1 MYCGARSK
9 QSMNKREHQM
19 HPADR
24 FLTRRKFLC
33 RCGMG
38 MGALGLA
45 SLLDSAGW
53 LAPSARADSV
63 LSPLSPRPPQF
74 PAKAKQ
80 VIHLFMAGGPSH
92 VDTFDPKPALAKF
105 AGQSLKEIDKSI
117 MRPGAAFPSPFQFRR
132 HGQSG
137 IEVSEVFPRL
147 AQHVD
152 DMTIIRSMQ
161 TAVPS
166 HDIAMLNMNTGES
179 RFPRPSM
186 GSWVTYGLG
195 TENQNLPGFIALSPN
210 GRPLLG
216 EQNWQSAFLPGSFQ
230 GTYLETH
237 NVRIEKLIEYI
248 RSPTTS
254 LPEQRR
260 QLDLLHRL
268 EEEHAKTCAEEGPL
282 ESRIQSFETAFHMQI
297 AASDA
302 FDLTGEPPGI
312 RALYGDTPQGRQL
325 LITRR
330 LIERGVRFVQAW
342 HNGWDHHTQIESGLR
357 QSAMDCDQPIAALL
371 ADLKQRGLLEET
383 LVIWGGEFGRT
394 PTSDINSNSA
404 GGRGQGRDHNSTGF
418 SIWMAGGG
426 VKGGY
431 VHGATDQF
439 GCNAVKDKVGI
450 ADLHATIL
458 QTLGFD
464 HTKLTYRSAGRDFR
478 LTGAEGSV
486 VQALLA

>member
-1 MYCGARSK
+1 MNRS
-9 QSMNKREHQM
+9 EHELQLE
-19 HPADR
+19 DR

-45 SLLDSAGW
+45 SLLDAAGL
-53 LAPSARADSV
+53 LAPPASAQAI
-63 LSPLSPRPPQF
+63 LSPLAPRLPPF
-74 PAKAKQ
+74 PGTAKQ
-80 VIHLFMAGGPSH
+80 VIHLFMSGGPSH
-92 VDTFDPKPALAKF
+92 VDTFDPKPALARY
-105 AGQSLKEIDKSI
+105 AGKSLKEIDKSI
-117 MRPGAAFPSPFQFRR
+117 TRGGAAFPSPFKFAP

-147 AQHVD
+147 AEHVD
-152 DMTIIRSMQ
+152 EMTIIRSMQ

-166 HDIAMLNMNTGES
+166 HEIAMLAMNTGES
-179 RFPRPSM
+179 RFVRPSV

-216 EQNWQSAFLPGSFQ
+216 DQNWQSAFLPGAYQ
-230 GTYLETH
+230 GTFVETR
-237 NVRIEKLIEYI
+237 NTQVGKLIEFI
-248 RSPTTS
+248 RSSTTS

-268 EEEHAKTCAEEGPL
+268 EEEHAKTRLEEGPM
-282 ESRIQSFETAFHMQI
+282 ESRLQSFETAFHMQM
-297 AASDA
+297 AATDA
-302 FDLTGEPPGI
+302 FDISKEPADI

-330 LIERGVRFVQAW
+330 LIERGVRFVQSW
-342 HNGWDHHTQIESGLR
+342 QSGWDHHSQIEKSLR
-357 QSAMDCDQPIAALL
+357 NSAQDCDQPIAALL
-371 ADLKQRGLLEET
+371 TDLKQRGLLEET
-383 LVIWGGEFGRT
+383 LVLWGGEFGRT
-394 PTSDINSNSA
+394 PTSDGNLNVDNSK
-404 GGRGQGRDHNSTGF
+404 GKGRDHNSAGF
-418 SIWMAGGG
+418 SVWMAGGG

-439 GCNAVKDKVGI
+439 GCAAVKDKVEI

-458 QTLGFD
+458 QVLGFD
-464 HTKLTYRSAGRDFR
+464 HKNLTYRNAGRDFR
-478 LTGAEGSV
+478 LTGTEGNV
-486 VQALLA
+486 VNAVLA

>member
-1 MYCGARSK
+1 
-9 QSMNKREHQM
+9 MNKSEHQLQLE
-19 HPADR
+19 DR
-24 FLTRRKFLC
+24 FQTRRQFLC

-45 SLLDSAGW
+45 SLLDAAG
-53 LAPSARADSV
+53 LLSTPARADAI
-63 LSPLSPRPPQF
+63 LSPLASRLPQF
-74 PAKAKQ
+74 PGTAKQ

-92 VDTFDPKPALAKF
+92 VDTFDPKPALAQY
-105 AGQSLKEIDKSI
+105 AGKSLKEIDKSI
-117 MRPGAAFPSPFQFRR
+117 ARNGAAFPSPFKFER

-152 DMTIIRSMQ
+152 EMTIIRSMQ

-166 HDIAMLNMNTGES
+166 HEIAMLAMNTGES
-179 RFPRPSM
+179 RFVRPSV

-195 TENQNLPGFIALSPN
+195 TENQNLPGFIALSPA

-216 EQNWQSAFLPGSFQ
+216 DQNWQSAFLPGAYQ
-230 GTYLETH
+230 GTFVDTR
-237 NVRIEKLIEYI
+237 NTQVEKLIEYI
-248 RSPTTS
+248 RSSTTS

-268 EEEHAKTCAEEGPL
+268 EEEHANTRLEEGPM
-282 ESRIQSFETAFHMQI
+282 ESRIQSFETAFHMQM
-297 AASDA
+297 AATDA
-302 FDLTGEPPGI
+302 FDISKEPAAM

-330 LIERGVRFVQAW
+330 LIERGVRFVQSW
-342 HNGWDHHTQIESGLR
+342 QNGWDHHSQIEKSLR
-357 QSAMDCDQPIAALL
+357 NSAKDCDQPIAALL
-371 ADLKQRGLLEET
+371 TDLKQRGLLEET
-383 LVIWGGEFGRT
+383 LVLWGGEFGRT
-394 PTSDINSNSA
+394 PTSDANLNVDNSK
-404 GGRGQGRDHNSTGF
+404 GRGRDHNATGF
-418 SIWMAGGG
+418 SVWMAGGG

-439 GCNAVKDKVGI
+439 GCAAVKDKVEI

-458 QTLGFD
+458 QLLGFD
-464 HTKLTYRSAGRDFR
+464 HKKLTYRNAGRDFR
-478 LTGAEGSV
+478 LTGVEGNV
-486 VQALLA
+486 VKALLA